1 MTFPGKAKKMNRYE
15 DSVLY
20 RLLTDLVKFR
30 SVSPSREGENRIAR
44 FIFETL
50 SAQPY
55 FRRHPED
62 VRLLPLENDPLGRH
76 FVFAVVRAQEP
87 TADTVLL
94 AGHMDVVGVQACGSL
109 APFAFDPEEYTE
121 RIRAADISPE
131 VRKDLET
138 GEWLFGRGV
147 ADMKSGLAG
156 GMDLVMRAAGD
167 GGSPGANIALL
178 AVPDEE
184 NNSSGMLS
192 AASFLARF
200 QKEEKVRFLACIMLE
215 PTFAAGE
222 EAKPS
227 MYLGSIGKINP
238 FFFCAGKETHVGEYY
253 EGFSAAPVLSH
264 INLMLDGSPEYAD
277 SRFGRSYPP
286 FGCMRQTDLR
296 REYSATI
303 MTRGFAFYSY
313 LTATRLPGQIL
324 SEMRAIA
331 AEALDRS
338 ISRYRKNAEAF
349 SSLDGSGNPPKSW
362 TPQVMDFE
370 DLSRRA
376 EDLLGNNFTP
386 FVEETLASAPEDAD
400 ERGRAIEL
408 VEAMVE
414 LCGLA
419 GPLVIVGFL
428 PPWYPHRSSL
438 GDSEGERAAA
448 WAAGETVRE
457 AEIRFGETLQLRPF
471 FEGVSDLSYCGFQGP
486 APEMDVFARNMP
498 GWGKLYSLPTE
509 ALAELDIPV
518 LNLGPLGRDAHKNTE
533 RIHLRYAMEV
543 FPHLL
548 EFLVKRIIEKSRT
561 GV

>member
-1 MTFPGKAKKMNRYE
+1 
-15 DSVLY
+15 
-20 RLLTDLVKFR
+20 VKFR
-30 SVSPSREGENRIAR
+30 SVSPSREGENAIAR
-44 FIFETL
+44 FIFDTL
-50 SAQPY
+50 SVQPY
-55 FRRHPED
+55 FRGHPED
-62 VRLLPLENDPLGRH
+62 VRLLPLDNDPLGRH
-76 FVFAVVRAQEP
+76 FVFAVVRTPET

-277 SRFGRSYPP
+277 SLFGRSYPP

-349 SSLDGSGNPPKSW
+349 SSLDGSGNPPKTW

-414 LCGLA
+414 QCGLA
-419 GPLVIVGFL
+419 GPLVVVGFL

-471 FEGVSDLSYCGFQGP
+471 FEGVSDLSYCGFQGS

>member
-1 MTFPGKAKKMNRYE
+1 MNSYANSE
-15 DSVLY
+15 LY

-30 SVSPSREGENRIAR
+30 SVSPSREGENAIAR
-44 FIFETL
+44 FIFDTL
-50 SAQPY
+50 SVQPY
-55 FRRHPED
+55 FRGHPED
-62 VRLLPLENDPLGRH
+62 VRLLPLDNDPLGRH
-76 FVFAVVRAQEP
+76 FVFAVVRTPET

-121 RIRAADISPE
+121 RIRAADITPE
-131 VRKDLET
+131 VRKDLDT

-156 GMDLVMRAAGD
+156 GMELLMRAARD
-167 GGSPGANIALL
+167 GAGLGANIALL

-184 NNSSGMLS
+184 NNSCGMLS
-192 AASFLARF
+192 AASFLARI
-200 QKEEKVRFLACIMLE
+200 QKEEKVRFLACVMLE

-227 MYLGSIGKINP
+227 IYLGSIGKINP
-238 FFFCAGKETHVGEYY
+238 FFFCTGKETHVGEYY
-253 EGFSAAPVLSH
+253 EGFCAAPILSN
-264 INLMLDGSPEYAD
+264 INLMLDGNPEYAD
-277 SRFGRSYPP
+277 SLFGRSYPP
-286 FGCMRQTDLR
+286 FACMRQTDLR

-313 LTATRLPGQIL
+313 LTANRLPGQIL
-324 SEMRAIA
+324 SEMRSIA

-349 SSLDGSGNPPKSW
+349 SSLDGSGNAPRTW
-362 TPQVMDFE
+362 RQQVIDFA

-376 EDLLGNNFTP
+376 GDMLGGNFGP
-386 FVEETLASAPEDAD
+386 FIEEALASAPAGSD
-400 ERGRAIEL
+400 ERVRAIAL
-408 VEAMVE
+408 VEAMVD
-414 LCGLA
+414 LCGLT
-419 GPLVIVGFL
+419 GPLVVIGFL

-438 GDSEGERAAA
+438 GDAEGERIVSLAAD
-448 WAAGETVRE
+448 ETVRE
-457 AEIRFGETLQLRPF
+457 AKVQFGETLQLRPF

-486 APEMDVFARNMP
+486 ASEMDLFARNMP
-498 GWGKLYSLPTE
+498 GWGKLYSLPID

-518 LNLGPLGRDAHKNTE
+518 LNLGPLGKDAHKSTE
-533 RIHLRYAMEV
+533 RIHLGYALEV
-543 FPHLL
+543 FPYLL
-548 EFLVKRIIEKSRT
+548 EFLVKKIIEKSRT